1 LRHIWSDVD
10 PDHGWGGRRMICKI
24 LGGRLDAVAG
34 ILFPE
39 SLENC
44 ARKRPRDDEVFDRKQ
59 FLTP

>member
-1 LRHIWSDVD
+1 
-10 PDHGWGGRRMICKI
+10 MIRKI

-44 ARKRPRDDEVFDRKQ
+44 ARKRPRDGEVFDRKQ